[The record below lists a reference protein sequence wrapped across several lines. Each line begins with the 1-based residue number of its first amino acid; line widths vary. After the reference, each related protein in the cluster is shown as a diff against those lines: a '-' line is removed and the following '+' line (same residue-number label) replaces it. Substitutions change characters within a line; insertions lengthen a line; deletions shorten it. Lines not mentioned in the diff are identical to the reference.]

1 MLSLR
6 ITTKIE
12 HTIKIITKKNI
23 KMELAN
29 RIKAIRKA
37 AGLTQNQVAEII
49 GVSQP
54 TYSEYEKKAG
64 NCAFYTL
71 QKIAKALNV
80 SVPFL
85 VDVKNEINTTE
96 VKNQ

>member
-1 MLSLR
+1 
-6 ITTKIE
+6 
-12 HTIKIITKKNI
+12 
-23 KMELAN
+23 MELAK
-29 RIKAIRKA
+29 RIKSIRKES
-37 AGLTQNQVAEII
+37 GLTQVQVAEII

-54 TYSEYEKKAG
+54 TYSEYEKKAS

-85 VDVKNEINTTE
+85 VDVKNEVFKEEQKETQIKKGTTLQ
-96 VKNQ
+96 KH